1 MTLTTTLH
9 RLSYLKW
16 IFLIAQ
22 VAMTLYVFIV
32 LPSNLITLIGT
43 IIFITGIQ
51 MGLDSLS
58 DIERMTDKQIERY
71 ARPSFIQAQ
80 SRFLL
85 TAILIT
91 SLISLLFMS
100 LTLFSNARTE
110 DLYNQFF
117 SLGLDCLA
125 LLLGF
130 LCVLKS
136 TNDKNIYALSMVTKE
151 I

>member
-9 RLSYLKW
+9 RLSHLKW

-71 ARPSFIQAQ
+71 ARPSFIQSQ

-136 TNDKNIYALSMVTKE
+136 TNDKNIYSLSVVTKE